1 MIALGVFDGVHAGHR
16 AVLTTAAAMA
26 QQQQAA
32 AVALTF
38 MPHPRQ
44 VLTPDSAPALLI
56 SPARRLE
63 LLAAVPGIGGCGQIN
78 FSTQIAAW
86 EPEEFFRRLLLLPQ
100 LKVKGIC
107 VGRNWLFG
115 RHGSGNTRLLESLC
129 RQCGIAFAAVPE
141 VKYENM
147 IVSSTAI
154 RNHLAGGNITA
165 AAQMLGRQPELYG
178 SVVHG
183 MGVAGKELAA
193 PTANLTLQYG
203 VMPGDGVYAGETGVD
218 GKRFPAVLNIGP
230 APTYG
235 IENRRIEI
243 HLLDFAGDLYG
254 KDITVLLNRR
264 LRDIRKFASPE
275 ELKKQI
281 TADIAAAREENNH

>member
-86 EPEEFFRRLLLLPQ
+86 EPEEFFRRLLQLPQ
-100 LKVKGIC
+100 LKVKGMC
-107 VGRNWLFG
+107 GQKLAFRTARQRQHPAAGVTVPSMRYRFCGG
-115 RHGSGNTRLLESLC
+115 AGS
-129 RQCGIAFAAVPE
+129 E
-141 VKYENM
+141 V
-147 IVSSTAI
+147 
-154 RNHLAGGNITA
+154 
-165 AAQMLGRQPELYG
+165 
-178 SVVHG
+178 
-183 MGVAGKELAA
+183 
-193 PTANLTLQYG
+193 
-203 VMPGDGVYAGETGVD
+203 
-218 GKRFPAVLNIGP
+218 
-230 APTYG
+230 
-235 IENRRIEI
+235 
-243 HLLDFAGDLYG
+243 
-254 KDITVLLNRR
+254 
-264 LRDIRKFASPE
+264 
-275 ELKKQI
+275 
-281 TADIAAAREENNH
+281 